1 MKIVVENQK
10 LKKMKENKNVSYRA
24 RVHYIVPSQ
33 ELINQ
38 ARLSNNL
45 YNQALYILRQA
56 FTNEKDIL
64 SKFDLINTLRHKEY
78 ECEEYN
84 NFSKM
89 VSDTAEQI
97 IILASQNFK
106 SFLMALKAFKKNKSN
121 FTGIP
126 KIPGYNKKE
135 QEFVIIIRNTL
146 CTVKDGMMR
155 FPKKL
160 NLDKIYV
167 GDLDIAHVKI
177 FPGKKKYK
185 VEVVYKVEALPKKTK
200 GNIAGIDLGL
210 DNLATVAINK
220 RGIRPL
226 LINGRPLKSMNLYFN
241 NKRDKVQS
249 ELKKCN
255 DRYMSHKLET
265 LYRKRN
271 NRFNTY
277 MHKASKKIIDY
288 CLEHNVKQIIIGHN
302 KLQKQKSKLKNFVAI
317 PTFRLIELIKY
328 KAEYQGIEVIETEE
342 SYTSI
347 TSYLD
352 KEEPIKD
359 NANKARRIHRGLFK
373 SNKNKI
379 INADVNSA
387 YQIMKKV
394 IGDKVI
400 KSIGKGAVFIPRKV
414 TIE

>member
-1 MKIVVENQK
+1 ME
-10 LKKMKENKNVSYRA
+10 EKNITYRT
-24 RVHYIVPSQ
+24 RIHYIIPSQ
-33 ELINQ
+33 ELINE

-56 FTNEKDIL
+56 FTSEDKIP
-64 SKFDLINTLRHKEY
+64 SKFDLAKILRHKEY

-89 VSDTAEQI
+89 VSCNAEQI
-97 IILASQNFK
+97 TQLAAQNFK
-106 SFLMALKAFKKNKSN
+106 AFLMSLKAFKKNKSN
-121 FTGIP
+121 FTGVP
-126 KIPGYNKKE
+126 KIPSYNKKD
-135 QEFVIIIRNTL
+135 QEFMVIIRDTQ
-146 CTVKDGMMR
+146 CTIKDGMMR

-167 GDLDIAHVKI
+167 GDIDIAHVRI

-185 VEVVYKVEALPKKTK
+185 VEVVYKVEALPKRKK

-226 LINGRPLKSMNLYFN
+226 LINGRPLKSMNLHFN
-241 NKRDKVQS
+241 NKRNKIQS

-255 DRYMSHKLET
+255 DKYMSNKLET

-271 NRFNTY
+271 NRFNTF
-277 MHKASKKIIDY
+277 MHKASKEIIDY

-302 KLQKQKSKLKNFVAI
+302 KLQKQESKLKNFVAI

-328 KAEYQGIEVIETEE
+328 KAEYQGIEVVETEE

-359 NANKARRIHRGLFK
+359 NANKARRQHRGLFV
-373 SNKNKI
+373 SNKGKK

-394 IGDKVI
+394 IGNDVI
-400 KSIGKGAVFIPRKV
+400 KPIKNNSMFNPIKISMV
-414 TIE
+414 

>member
-1 MKIVVENQK
+1 ME
-10 LKKMKENKNVSYRA
+10 EKNITYRT
-24 RVHYIVPSQ
+24 RIHYIIPSQ
-33 ELINQ
+33 ELINE

-56 FTNEKDIL
+56 FTSEDKIP
-64 SKFDLINTLRHKEY
+64 SKFDLAKILRHKEY

-89 VSDTAEQI
+89 VSCNAEQI
-97 IILASQNFK
+97 TQLAAQNFK
-106 SFLMALKAFKKNKSN
+106 AFLMSLKAFKKNKSN
-121 FTGIP
+121 FTGVP
-126 KIPGYNKKE
+126 KIPSYNKKD
-135 QEFVIIIRNTL
+135 QEFMVIIRDTQ
-146 CTVKDGMMR
+146 CTIKDGMMR

-167 GDLDIAHVKI
+167 VDIDIAHVRI

-185 VEVVYKVEALPKKTK
+185 VEVVYKVEALPKRKK

-210 DNLATVAINK
+210 DNLATVAINN

-226 LINGRPLKSMNLYFN
+226 LINGRPLKSMNLHFN
-241 NKRDKVQS
+241 NKRNKIQS

-255 DRYMSHKLET
+255 DKYMSNKLET

-271 NRFNTY
+271 NRFNTF
-277 MHKASKKIIDY
+277 MHKASKEIIDY

-302 KLQKQKSKLKNFVAI
+302 KLQKQESKLKNFVAI

-328 KAEYQGIEVIETEE
+328 KAEYQGIEVVETEE

-359 NANKARRIHRGLFK
+359 NANKARRQHRGLFV
-373 SNKNKI
+373 SNKGKK

-394 IGDKVI
+394 IGNDVI
-400 KSIGKGAVFIPRKV
+400 KPIKNNSMFNPIKISMV
-414 TIE
+414 

>member
-1 MKIVVENQK
+1 ME
-10 LKKMKENKNVSYRA
+10 EKNITYRT
-24 RVHYIVPSQ
+24 RIHYIVPSQ
-33 ELINQ
+33 ELINE
-38 ARLSNNL
+38 ARLSNNI

-56 FTNEKDIL
+56 FINEEKLL
-64 SKFDLINTLRHKEY
+64 SKFDLVKILRHKEY

-89 VSDTAEQI
+89 VSCNAEAI
-97 IILASQNFK
+97 IHLAAQNFK
-106 SFLMALKAFKKNKSN
+106 AFLMALKSFKKNKSG
-121 FTGIP
+121 FTGAPRIP
-126 KIPGYNKKE
+126 SYNKKE
-135 QEFVIIIRNTL
+135 QEFMVIIRDTQ

-155 FPKKL
+155 FPGKL

-167 GDLDIAHVKI
+167 GDLDIAHVRI
-177 FPGKKKYK
+177 FPAKKKYK
-185 VEVVYKVEALPKKTK
+185 VEVVYKVEALPKKKK

-241 NKRDKVQS
+241 NKRNKIQS

-255 DRYMSHKLET
+255 DRYVSHKLET

-277 MHKASKKIIDY
+277 MHKASKEIIDY
-288 CLEHNVKQIIIGHN
+288 CLEHNVSQIIIGHN
-302 KLQKQKSKLKNFVAI
+302 KLQKQESKLKNFVAI

-328 KAEYQGIEVIETEE
+328 KAEYQGIEVVETEE

-352 KEEPIKD
+352 KEEPIKN

-400 KSIGKGAVFIPRKV
+400 KPIGKGAVFIPKKV

>member
-1 MKIVVENQK
+1 MKKNENII
-10 LKKMKENKNVSYRA
+10 YRT
-24 RVHYIVPSQ
+24 RIHYIVPSQ
-33 ELINQ
+33 ELINE

-56 FTNEKDIL
+56 FTNKEKIP
-64 SKFDLINTLRHKEY
+64 SKFDLHKILLYKEY
-78 ECEEYN
+78 ECEEYDN
-84 NFSKM
+84 IHKM
-89 VSDTAEQI
+89 VSSNAQI
-97 IILASQNFK
+97 ICQLAAQNFK
-106 SFLMALKAFKKNKSN
+106 AFLMALKTFKKNKSG
-121 FTGIP
+121 FTGAP
-126 KIPGYNKKE
+126 KIPNYNKKE
-135 QEFVIIIRNTL
+135 QEFMLIIGAQQCAI
-146 CTVKDGMMR
+146 KDGMMR

-160 NLDKIYV
+160 NLNKIYV
-167 GDLDIAHVKI
+167 GDLDIAHVRI

-185 VEVVYKVEALPKKTK
+185 VEVVYKVEALPKRKK

-226 LINGRPLKSMNLYFN
+226 LINGRPLKSMNLHFN
-241 NKRDKVQS
+241 NKRNKIQS

-255 DRYMSHKLET
+255 DKYMSHKLET

-288 CLEHNVKQIIIGHN
+288 CLEHNVSQIIIGHN
-302 KLQKQKSKLKNFVAI
+302 KLQKQESKLKNFVAI

-359 NANKARRIHRGLFK
+359 NADRFRRIHRGLFISGK
-373 SNKNKI
+373 GKR

-400 KSIGKGAVFIPRKV
+400 KPIGKGTVFIPKKITMV
-414 TIE
+414 

>member
-1 MKIVVENQK
+1 MKK
-10 LKKMKENKNVSYRA
+10 NKNIVYRT
-24 RVHYIVPSQ
+24 RIHYIVPSQ
-33 ELINQ
+33 ELINE

-45 YNQALYILRQA
+45 YNQAMYILRQA
-56 FTNEKDIL
+56 FMNEEKIP
-64 SKFDLINTLRHKEY
+64 SKFDIYKILLHKKYECKEY
-78 ECEEYN
+78 DN
-84 NFSKM
+84 IHKM
-89 VSDTAEQI
+89 VSSNAQI
-97 IILASQNFK
+97 ICQLTAQNFK
-106 SFLMALKAFKKNKSN
+106 AFLMALKAFKKNKSG
-121 FTGIP
+121 FTGAP
-126 KIPGYNKKE
+126 KIPNYNKKE
-135 QEFVIIIRNTL
+135 QEFMLIIGAQQCAI
-146 CTVKDGMMR
+146 KDGMMR

-160 NLDKIYV
+160 NLNKIYV
-167 GDLDIAHVKI
+167 GDLDIAHVRI

-185 VEVVYKVEALPKKTK
+185 VEVVYKVKALPKKKK

-241 NKRDKVQS
+241 NKRDKIQS

-255 DRYMSHKLET
+255 DKYMSHKLET

-277 MHKASKKIIDY
+277 MHKASKEIIDY

-302 KLQKQKSKLKNFVAI
+302 KLQKQESKLKNFVAI

-359 NANKARRIHRGLFK
+359 NADRFRRIHRSLFV
-373 SNKNKI
+373 SNKGKR

-400 KSIGKGAVFIPRKV
+400 KPIGKGSVFIPKKV
-414 TIE
+414 TMI

>member
-1 MKIVVENQK
+1 
-10 LKKMKENKNVSYRA
+10 MKEDKNI
-24 RVHYIVPSQ
+24 VHRTMVYYVVPSQ
-33 ELINQ
+33 ELINE

-56 FTNEKDIL
+56 FTNEEKIP
-64 SKFDLINTLRHKEY
+64 SKFDLSKILLHKEY
-78 ECEEYN
+78 ECEEYDN
-84 NFSKM
+84 IHKM
-89 VSDTAEQI
+89 VAANAQAI
-97 IILASQNFK
+97 CHLAAQNFK
-106 SFLMALKAFKKNKSN
+106 SFLMSLKAFKKNKSS
-121 FTGIP
+121 FTGVP

-135 QEFVIIIRNTL
+135 QEFMIILNYQQ
-146 CTVKDGMMR
+146 CAVKDGMMR
-155 FPKKL
+155 FPAKL

-167 GDLDIAHVKI
+167 GDLDIAHVRI

-185 VEVVYKVEALPKKTK
+185 VEVVYKVESLPKKTK

-241 NKRDKVQS
+241 NKRGKVQS

-255 DRYMSHKLET
+255 DRYMSNKLET

-277 MHKASKKIIDY
+277 IHKASKEIIDY

-302 KLQKQKSKLKNFVAI
+302 KLQKQESKLKNFVAI
-317 PTFRLIELIKY
+317 PTFKLIELIKY
-328 KAEYQGIEVIETEE
+328 KAEYQGIEVVETEE

-352 KEEPIKD
+352 KEDPIKD

-400 KSIGKGAVFIPRKV
+400 KPISKGSIFIPRKV
-414 TIE
+414 TMA

>member
-1 MKIVVENQK
+1 MKKDKNIVH
-10 LKKMKENKNVSYRA
+10 RT
-24 RVHYIVPSQ
+24 RVYYVTPSQ
-33 ELINQ
+33 ELINE

-56 FTNEKDIL
+56 FTNKEDIP
-64 SKFDLINTLRHKEY
+64 SKFDLNKILLYKEY
-78 ECEEYN
+78 ECEEYDN
-84 NFSKM
+84 IHKM
-89 VSDTAEQI
+89 VAANAQAI
-97 IILASQNFK
+97 CCLAAQNFK
-106 SFLMALKAFKKNKSN
+106 AFLMSLRAFKKNKSN
-121 FTGIP
+121 FTGVP

-135 QEFVIIIRNTL
+135 QEFMIILNYQQ
-146 CTVKDGMMR
+146 CAVKNGMMR
-155 FPKKL
+155 FPGKL

-167 GDLDIAHVKI
+167 GDLDIAHVRI
-177 FPGKKKYK
+177 FPGKKRYK

-210 DNLATVAINK
+210 NNLATVAINK

-277 MHKASKKIIDY
+277 MHKASKEIIDY

-302 KLQKQKSKLKNFVAI
+302 KLQKQESKLKNFVAI

-328 KAEYQGIEVIETEE
+328 KAEYQGIEIIETEE

-352 KEEPIKD
+352 KEDPIKD
-359 NANKARRIHRGLFK
+359 NANKARRQHRGLFV
-373 SNKNKI
+373 SNKGKC

-400 KSIGKGAVFIPRKV
+400 KPIGKGALFIPKKV
-414 TIE
+414 TIA

>member
-1 MKIVVENQK
+1 ME
-10 LKKMKENKNVSYRA
+10 EKNITYRT
-24 RVHYIVPSQ
+24 RIHYIVPSQ
-33 ELINQ
+33 ELINE

-45 YNQALYILRQA
+45 YNQTLYILRQA
-56 FTNEKDIL
+56 FINEEKL
-64 SKFDLINTLRHKEY
+64 PSKFDLVKILRHKEY

-89 VSDTAEQI
+89 VSCNAEAI
-97 IILASQNFK
+97 IHLAAQNFK
-106 SFLMALKAFKKNKSN
+106 AFLMALKAFKKNKSG
-121 FTGIP
+121 FTGAPRIP
-126 KIPGYNKKE
+126 SYNKKE
-135 QEFVIIIRNTL
+135 QEFMVIIRDSQ

-155 FPKKL
+155 FPGKL

-167 GDLDIAHVKI
+167 GDLDIAHVRI

-185 VEVVYKVEALPKKTK
+185 VEVVYKIEALPKRKK

-226 LINGRPLKSMNLYFN
+226 LINGRPLKSMNLHFN
-241 NKRDKVQS
+241 NKRNKIQS

-255 DRYMSHKLET
+255 DKYMSNKLET

-271 NRFNTY
+271 NRFNTF
-277 MHKASKKIIDY
+277 MHKASKEIIDY

-302 KLQKQKSKLKNFVAI
+302 KLQKQESKLKNFVAI

-328 KAEYQGIEVIETEE
+328 KAEYYGIEVVETEE

-359 NANKARRIHRGLFK
+359 NANKKRRIHRGLFK

-400 KSIGKGAVFIPRKV
+400 QPIGKGSVFIPKKV
-414 TIE
+414 TIA

>member
-1 MKIVVENQK
+1 MKKDKNIVH
-10 LKKMKENKNVSYRA
+10 RT
-24 RVHYIVPSQ
+24 RVYYVTPSQ
-33 ELINQ
+33 ELINE

-56 FTNEKDIL
+56 FTNKEDIP
-64 SKFDLINTLRHKEY
+64 SKFDLNKILLYKEY
-78 ECEEYN
+78 ECEEYDN
-84 NFSKM
+84 IHKM
-89 VSDTAEQI
+89 VAANAQAI
-97 IILASQNFK
+97 CCLAAQNFK
-106 SFLMALKAFKKNKSN
+106 AFLMSLRAFKKNKFN
-121 FTGIP
+121 FTGVP

-135 QEFVIIIRNTL
+135 QEFMIILNYQQ
-146 CTVKDGMMR
+146 CAVKDGMMR
-155 FPKKL
+155 FPAKL

-167 GDLDIAHVKI
+167 GDLDIAHVRI

-185 VEVVYKVEALPKKTK
+185 VEVVYKVESLPKKTK

-277 MHKASKKIIDY
+277 MHKASKEIIDY

-302 KLQKQKSKLKNFVAI
+302 KLQKQESKLKNFIAI

-352 KEEPIKD
+352 KEDPIKD

-400 KSIGKGAVFIPRKV
+400 KPISKGSIFIPRKV
-414 TIE
+414 TMA

>member
-1 MKIVVENQK
+1 
-10 LKKMKENKNVSYRA
+10 MKENKNIVYRT
-24 RVHYIVPSQ
+24 RVHHIEPSQ
-33 ELINQ
+33 ELINEAQ
-38 ARLSNNL
+38 LSNNL

-56 FTNEKDIL
+56 FINKEKIP
-64 SKFDLINTLRHKEY
+64 SKFDLHKILLHKEY
-78 ECEEYN
+78 ECDEYDN
-84 NFSKM
+84 IHKM
-89 VSDTAEQI
+89 VSSNAQI
-97 IILASQNFK
+97 ICQLAAQNFK
-106 SFLMALKAFKKNKSN
+106 AFLMALKAFKKNKTS
-121 FTGIP
+121 FTGAP
-126 KIPGYNKKE
+126 KIPNYNKKD
-135 QEFVIIIRNTL
+135 QEFMLIIGAQQCAI
-146 CTVKDGMMR
+146 KDGMMR

-167 GDLDIAHVKI
+167 GDLDIAHVRI

-185 VEVVYKVEALPKKTK
+185 VEVVYKVEALPKKKK

-241 NKRDKVQS
+241 NKRDKIQS

-277 MHKASKKIIDY
+277 MHKASKEIINY

-302 KLQKQKSKLKNFVAI
+302 KLQKQESKLKNFVAI

-352 KEEPIKD
+352 KEDPIKD
-359 NANKARRIHRGLFK
+359 NANKARRIHRGLFVSSK
-373 SNKNKI
+373 GKR

-400 KSIGKGAVFIPRKV
+400 KPIGKGSVFIPKKV
-414 TIE
+414 TMV

>member
-1 MKIVVENQK
+1 ME
-10 LKKMKENKNVSYRA
+10 EKNITYRT
-24 RVHYIVPSQ
+24 RIHYIAPSQ
-33 ELINQ
+33 ELITEAQ
-38 ARLSNNL
+38 LSNNL
-45 YNQALYILRQA
+45 YNQTLYILRQA
-56 FTNEKDIL
+56 FINEEKL
-64 SKFDLINTLRHKEY
+64 PSKFDLVKILRHKEY

-84 NFSKM
+84 NFGKM
-89 VSDTAEQI
+89 VSCNAEAI
-97 IILASQNFK
+97 IHLAAQNFK
-106 SFLMALKAFKKNKSN
+106 AFLMALKSFKKNKSN
-121 FTGIP
+121 FTGVP

-135 QEFVIIIRNTL
+135 QEFMVIIRDTQ
-146 CTVKDGMMR
+146 CTIKDGMMR

-160 NLDKIYV
+160 NLNKIYV
-167 GDLDIAHVKI
+167 GDLDIAHVRI

-185 VEVVYKVEALPKKTK
+185 VEVVYKVEALPKRKK

-226 LINGRPLKSMNLYFN
+226 LINGRPLKSMNLHFN
-241 NKRDKVQS
+241 NKRNKIQS

-255 DRYMSHKLET
+255 DKYMSNKLET

-271 NRFNTY
+271 NRFNTF

-302 KLQKQKSKLKNFVAI
+302 KLQKQESKLKNFVAI

-328 KAEYQGIEVIETEE
+328 KAEYQGIEVVETEE

-359 NANKARRIHRGLFK
+359 NANKKRRIHRGLFK

-394 IGDKVI
+394 IGNDVI
-400 KSIGKGAVFIPRKV
+400 KPIKNNSMFNPIKISMV
-414 TIE
+414 

>member
-1 MKIVVENQK
+1 
-10 LKKMKENKNVSYRA
+10 MKENKNIVYRT
-24 RVHYIVPSQ
+24 RVHHIEPSQ
-33 ELINQ
+33 ELINEAQ
-38 ARLSNNL
+38 LSNNL

-56 FTNEKDIL
+56 FINKEKIP
-64 SKFDLINTLRHKEY
+64 SKFDLHKILLHKEY
-78 ECEEYN
+78 ECDEYDN
-84 NFSKM
+84 IHKM
-89 VSDTAEQI
+89 VSSNAQI
-97 IILASQNFK
+97 ICQLAAQNFK
-106 SFLMALKAFKKNKSN
+106 AFLMALKAFKKNKTS
-121 FTGIP
+121 FTGAP
-126 KIPGYNKKE
+126 KIPNYNKKD
-135 QEFVIIIRNTL
+135 QEFMLIIGAQQCAI
-146 CTVKDGMMR
+146 KEGMMR

-167 GDLDIAHVKI
+167 GDLDIAHVRI

-185 VEVVYKVEALPKKTK
+185 VEVVYKVEALPKKKK

-241 NKRDKVQS
+241 NKRDKIQS

-277 MHKASKKIIDY
+277 MHKASKEIINY

-302 KLQKQKSKLKNFVAI
+302 KLQKQESKLKNFVAI

-352 KEEPIKD
+352 KEDPIKD
-359 NANKARRIHRGLFK
+359 NANKARRIHRGLFVSSK
-373 SNKNKI
+373 GKR

-400 KSIGKGAVFIPRKV
+400 KPIGKGSVFIPKKV
-414 TIE
+414 TMV

>member
-1 MKIVVENQK
+1 ME
-10 LKKMKENKNVSYRA
+10 EKNVTYRT

-33 ELINQ
+33 ELINE
-38 ARLSNNL
+38 ARLSNNI

-56 FTNEKDIL
+56 FTNEEKL
-64 SKFDLINTLRHKEY
+64 PSKFDLVKTLRHKEY

-89 VSDTAEQI
+89 VSCNAEAI
-97 IILASQNFK
+97 IHLAAQNFK
-106 SFLMALKAFKKNKSN
+106 AFLMSLKAFKKNKSS

-126 KIPGYNKKE
+126 KIPSYNKKE
-135 QEFVIIIRNTL
+135 QEFMVIIRDTQ

-155 FPKKL
+155 FPGKL

-167 GDLDIAHVKI
+167 GDLDIAHVRI

-185 VEVVYKVEALPKKTK
+185 VEVVYKVESLPKKK
-200 GNIAGIDLGL
+200 KDNIAGIDLGL

-226 LINGRPLKSMNLYFN
+226 LINGRPLKSMNLHFN
-241 NKRDKVQS
+241 KKRDKVQS

-255 DRYMSHKLET
+255 DKYMSHKLET

-302 KLQKQKSKLKNFVAI
+302 KLQKQESKLKNFVAI

-328 KAEYQGIEVIETEE
+328 KAEYQGIEVVETEE

-394 IGDKVI
+394 ISGKVI
-400 KSIGKGAVFIPRKV
+400 VPPNKGSLFNPVKINIAR
-414 TIE
+414 

>member
-1 MKIVVENQK
+1 
-10 LKKMKENKNVSYRA
+10 MKEDKNI
-24 RVHYIVPSQ
+24 VHRTMVYYVVPSQ
-33 ELINQ
+33 ELINE

-56 FTNEKDIL
+56 FTNEEKIP
-64 SKFDLINTLRHKEY
+64 SKFDLSKILLHKEY
-78 ECEEYN
+78 ECEEYDN
-84 NFSKM
+84 IHKM
-89 VSDTAEQI
+89 VAANAQAI
-97 IILASQNFK
+97 CHLAAQNFK
-106 SFLMALKAFKKNKSN
+106 SFLMSLKTFKKNKSN
-121 FTGIP
+121 FTGVP

-135 QEFVIIIRNTL
+135 QEFMIILNYQQ
-146 CTVKDGMMR
+146 CAVKDGMMR
-155 FPKKL
+155 FPAKL

-167 GDLDIAHVKI
+167 GDLDIAHVRI

-185 VEVVYKVEALPKKTK
+185 VEVVYKVESLPKKIK

-255 DRYMSHKLET
+255 DRYMSNKLET

-277 MHKASKKIIDY
+277 MHKASKEIIDY

-302 KLQKQKSKLKNFVAI
+302 KLQKQESKLKNFIAI
-317 PTFRLIELIKY
+317 PTFKLIELIKY
-328 KAEYQGIEVIETEE
+328 KAEYQGIEVVETEE

-400 KSIGKGAVFIPRKV
+400 KPIGKGSMFIPRKV
-414 TIE
+414 TIA

>member
-1 MKIVVENQK
+1 MKK
-10 LKKMKENKNVSYRA
+10 NKNIVYRT
-24 RVHYIVPSQ
+24 RIYYIVPSQ
-33 ELINQ
+33 ELINE

-56 FTNEKDIL
+56 FTNEEKIP
-64 SKFDLINTLRHKEY
+64 SKFDLHKILLHKEY
-78 ECEEYN
+78 EREEYDN
-84 NFSKM
+84 IHKM
-89 VSDTAEQI
+89 VSSNAQI
-97 IILASQNFK
+97 ICQLAAQNFK
-106 SFLMALKAFKKNKSN
+106 AFLMALKAFKKNKSN
-121 FTGIP
+121 FIGAP
-126 KIPGYNKKE
+126 KIPNYNKKD
-135 QEFVIIIRNTL
+135 QEFMLIIGAQQCAI
-146 CTVKDGMMR
+146 KDGMMR

-160 NLDKIYV
+160 NLNKIYV
-167 GDLDIAHVKI
+167 GDLDIAHVRI

-185 VEVVYKVEALPKKTK
+185 VEVVYKVEALPKRKK

-271 NRFNTY
+271 NCFNTY
-277 MHKASKKIIDY
+277 MHKASKEIINY
-288 CLEHNVKQIIIGHN
+288 CLEHNVSQIIIGHN
-302 KLQKQKSKLKNFVAI
+302 KLQKQESKLKNFVAI

-359 NANKARRIHRGLFK
+359 NANKKRRIYRGLFK

-394 IGDKVI
+394 IGNDVI
-400 KSIGKGAVFIPRKV
+400 KPIKNNSMFNPIKISMV
-414 TIE
+414 

>member
-1 MKIVVENQK
+1 
-10 LKKMKENKNVSYRA
+10 MKENKNIMYKT
-24 RVHYIVPSQ
+24 RVYYIIPNKK
-33 ELINQ
+33 LINE

-56 FTNEKDIL
+56 FMNKEKIP
-64 SKFDLINTLRHKEY
+64 SKFDLVKILRHKKYEY
-78 ECEEYN
+78 EEYN

-89 VSDTAEQI
+89 VSCNAEMI
-97 IILASQNFK
+97 IHLAAQNFK
-106 SFLMALKAFKKNKSN
+106 AFLMSLKTFKNNKSN
-121 FTGIP
+121 FTGVP
-126 KIPGYNKKE
+126 KIPNYNKKE
-135 QEFVIIIRNTL
+135 QEFMIIIRNMS
-146 CTVKDGMMR
+146 CPVKEGMMR

-167 GDLDIAHVKI
+167 GDLDIAHVRI

-185 VEVVYKVEALPKKTK
+185 VEVVYKIEALPKRKK

-226 LINGRPLKSMNLYFN
+226 LINGRPLKSMNLHFN

-255 DRYMSHKLET
+255 DKYMSHKLET

-277 MHKASKKIIDY
+277 MHKASKEIIDY

-302 KLQKQKSKLKNFVAI
+302 KLQKQESKLKNFVAI
-317 PTFRLIELIKY
+317 PTFRLIKLIKY

-394 IGDKVI
+394 IGNDVI
-400 KSIGKGAVFIPRKV
+400 KPIKNNSMFNPIKISMV
-414 TIE
+414 

>member
-1 MKIVVENQK
+1 
-10 LKKMKENKNVSYRA
+10 
-24 RVHYIVPSQ
+24 
-33 ELINQ
+33 
-38 ARLSNNL
+38 
-45 YNQALYILRQA
+45 
-56 FTNEKDIL
+56 
-64 SKFDLINTLRHKEY
+64 
-78 ECEEYN
+78 
-84 NFSKM
+84 M
-89 VSDTAEQI
+89 VSCNAEMI
-97 IILASQNFK
+97 IHLATQNFK

-121 FTGIP
+121 FSGAP
-126 KIPGYNKKE
+126 KISGYNKKE
-135 QEFVIIIRNTL
+135 QEFMIIIRGTV
-146 CTVKDGMMR
+146 CTIKDGMMR

-167 GDLDIAHVKI
+167 GDLDIAHVRI

-185 VEVVYKVEALPKKTK
+185 VEVVYKVEALPKKKK

-241 NKRDKVQS
+241 NKRDKIQS

-302 KLQKQKSKLKNFVAI
+302 KLQKQESKLKNFVAI

-328 KAEYQGIEVIETEE
+328 KAEYQGIEVVETEE

-352 KEEPIKD
+352 KEEPVKD
-359 NANKARRIHRGLFK
+359 NADRFRRIHRGLFISGK
-373 SNKNKI
+373 GKR

-400 KSIGKGAVFIPRKV
+400 KPIGKGSVFIPRKV
-414 TIE
+414 TMA

>member
-1 MKIVVENQK
+1 M
-10 LKKMKENKNVSYRA
+10 
-24 RVHYIVPSQ
+24 PSQ
-33 ELINQ
+33 ELINE
-38 ARLSNNL
+38 ARLSNNI

-56 FTNEKDIL
+56 FTNEEKL
-64 SKFDLINTLRHKEY
+64 PSKFDLVKTLRHKEY

-89 VSDTAEQI
+89 VSCNAEAI
-97 IILASQNFK
+97 IHLAAQNFK
-106 SFLMALKAFKKNKSN
+106 AFLMALKAFKKNKSG
-121 FTGIP
+121 FTGAPRIP
-126 KIPGYNKKE
+126 SYNKKE
-135 QEFVIIIRNTL
+135 QEFMVIIRDTQ

-155 FPKKL
+155 FPGKL

-167 GDLDIAHVKI
+167 GDLDIAHVRI

-185 VEVVYKVEALPKKTK
+185 VEVVYKVEALPKRTK

-210 DNLATVAINK
+210 DNLVTVAINK

-255 DRYMSHKLET
+255 DRYMSNKLET

-277 MHKASKKIIDY
+277 IHKASKKIIDY
-288 CLEHNVKQIIIGHN
+288 CLEYNVKQIIIGHN
-302 KLQKQKSKLKNFVAI
+302 KLQKQESKLKNFVAI
-317 PTFRLIELIKY
+317 STFRLIELIKY

-352 KEEPIKD
+352 KEDPIKD

-400 KSIGKGAVFIPRKV
+400 KPIGKGSVFIPRKV
-414 TIE
+414 TIA

>member
-1 MKIVVENQK
+1 ME
-10 LKKMKENKNVSYRA
+10 EKNITYRT

-33 ELINQ
+33 ELTNE
-38 ARLSNNL
+38 ARLSNNI

-56 FTNEKDIL
+56 FANEEKL
-64 SKFDLINTLRHKEY
+64 PSKFDLVKTLRHKEY

-89 VSDTAEQI
+89 VSCNAEAI
-97 IILASQNFK
+97 IHLAAQNFK
-106 SFLMALKAFKKNKSN
+106 AFLMALRAFKKNKSS
-121 FTGIP
+121 FTGAP
-126 KIPGYNKKE
+126 KIPSYNKKK
-135 QEFVIIIRNTL
+135 QEFMVIIRDTQ

-155 FPKKL
+155 FPGKL

-167 GDLDIAHVKI
+167 GDLDIAHVRI

-185 VEVVYKVEALPKKTK
+185 VEVVYKVESLPKKTK

-277 MHKASKKIIDY
+277 MHKASKEIIDY

-302 KLQKQKSKLKNFVAI
+302 KLQKQESKLKNFVAI

-359 NANKARRIHRGLFK
+359 NANKARRQHRGLFV
-373 SNKNKI
+373 SNKGKK

-394 IGDKVI
+394 IGNDVI
-400 KSIGKGAVFIPRKV
+400 KPIKNNSMFNPIKISMV
-414 TIE
+414 

>member
-1 MKIVVENQK
+1 ME
-10 LKKMKENKNVSYRA
+10 EKNVTYRT

-33 ELINQ
+33 ELINE
-38 ARLSNNL
+38 ARLSNNI

-56 FTNEKDIL
+56 FANEEKL
-64 SKFDLINTLRHKEY
+64 PSKFDLVKTLRHKEY

-89 VSDTAEQI
+89 VSCNAEAI
-97 IILASQNFK
+97 IHLAAQNFK
-106 SFLMALKAFKKNKSN
+106 SFLMALRAFKKNKSS
-121 FTGIP
+121 FTGAP
-126 KIPGYNKKE
+126 KIPSYNKKE
-135 QEFVIIIRNTL
+135 QEFMVIIRDTQ

-155 FPKKL
+155 FPGKL

-167 GDLDIAHVKI
+167 GDLDIAHVRI
-177 FPGKKKYK
+177 FPGKKRYK
-185 VEVVYKVEALPKKTK
+185 VEVVYKVEALPKRKK

-210 DNLATVAINK
+210 DNLATVTINK

-255 DRYMSHKLET
+255 DQYMSSKLET

-277 MHKASKKIIDY
+277 MHKASKEIINY

-302 KLQKQKSKLKNFVAI
+302 KLQKQESKLKNFVAI
-317 PTFRLIELIKY
+317 PTFKLIKLIKY

-359 NANKARRIHRGLFK
+359 NANKARRQYRGLFV
-373 SNKNKI
+373 SNKGKK

-400 KSIGKGAVFIPRKV
+400 KPIGKGALFIPRKV
-414 TIE
+414 TIA

>member
-1 MKIVVENQK
+1 MKKDKNIVH
-10 LKKMKENKNVSYRA
+10 RT
-24 RVHYIVPSQ
+24 RVYYVTPSQ
-33 ELINQ
+33 ELINE

-56 FTNEKDIL
+56 FANKEDIP
-64 SKFDLINTLRHKEY
+64 SKFDLNKILLYKEY
-78 ECEEYN
+78 ECEEYDN
-84 NFSKM
+84 IHKM
-89 VSDTAEQI
+89 VAANAQAI
-97 IILASQNFK
+97 CCLAAQNFK
-106 SFLMALKAFKKNKSN
+106 SFLMSLRAFKKNKSG

-126 KIPGYNKKE
+126 KIPSYNKKE
-135 QEFVIIIRNTL
+135 QEFMIILNYQQ
-146 CTVKDGMMR
+146 CAVKDGMMR
-155 FPKKL
+155 FPGKL

-167 GDLDIAHVKI
+167 GDIDIAHVRI

-185 VEVVYKVEALPKKTK
+185 VEVVYKVESLPKKTK

-277 MHKASKKIIDY
+277 MHKASKEIIDY

-302 KLQKQKSKLKNFVAI
+302 KLQKQESKLKNFVAI

-328 KAEYQGIEVIETEE
+328 KAEYQGIEVVETEE

-387 YQIMKKV
+387 HQIMKKV

-400 KSIGKGAVFIPRKV
+400 KPIGKGSIFIPRKV
-414 TIE
+414 TMA

>member
-1 MKIVVENQK
+1 
-10 LKKMKENKNVSYRA
+10 MKENKNIMYKT
-24 RVHYIVPSQ
+24 RVHYIIPSK
-33 ELINQ
+33 ELINE

-56 FTNEKDIL
+56 FTNKEKIP
-64 SKFDLINTLRHKEY
+64 SKFDLVKILRHKKYEY
-78 ECEEYN
+78 EEYN

-89 VSDTAEQI
+89 VSCNAEMI
-97 IILASQNFK
+97 IHLATQNFK

-121 FTGIP
+121 FSGAP
-126 KIPGYNKKE
+126 KISGYNKKE
-135 QEFVIIIRNTL
+135 QEFMIIIRGTV
-146 CTVKDGMMR
+146 CTIKDGMMR

-167 GDLDIAHVKI
+167 GDLDIAHVRI

-185 VEVVYKVEALPKKTK
+185 VEVVYKVKALPKRKK

-255 DRYMSHKLET
+255 DKYMSHKLET

-302 KLQKQKSKLKNFVAI
+302 KLQKQESKLKNFVAI

-328 KAEYQGIEVIETEE
+328 KAEYQGIEVIEIEE

-352 KEEPIKD
+352 KEKPIKD
-359 NANKARRIHRGLFK
+359 NANKARRQHRGLFV
-373 SNKNKI
+373 SNKGKK

-400 KSIGKGAVFIPRKV
+400 KPIGKGSVFIPKKV
-414 TIE
+414 TIA

>member
-1 MKIVVENQK
+1 
-10 LKKMKENKNVSYRA
+10 MKENKNIVYRT

-33 ELINQ
+33 ELINEAQ
-38 ARLSNNL
+38 LSNNL
-45 YNQALYILRQA
+45 YNQALYILRQT
-56 FTNEKDIL
+56 FINKEKIP
-64 SKFDLINTLRHKEY
+64 SKFDLHKILLHKEY
-78 ECEEYN
+78 ECEEYDN
-84 NFSKM
+84 IHKM
-89 VSDTAEQI
+89 VSSNAQI
-97 IILASQNFK
+97 ICQLAAQNFK
-106 SFLMALKAFKKNKSN
+106 AFLMALKAFKKNKTS
-121 FTGIP
+121 FTGAP
-126 KIPGYNKKE
+126 KIPNYNKKD
-135 QEFVIIIRNTL
+135 QEFMLIIGAQQCAI
-146 CTVKDGMMR
+146 KDGMMR

-167 GDLDIAHVKI
+167 GDLDIAHVRI

-185 VEVVYKVEALPKKTK
+185 VEIVYKIESLPKKTK

-220 RGIRPL
+220 RGVRPL
-226 LINGRPLKSMNLYFN
+226 LINGRPLKSMNLHFN
-241 NKRDKVQS
+241 NKRNKIQS

-255 DRYMSHKLET
+255 DKYMSNKLET

-277 MHKASKKIIDY
+277 MHKASKEIIDY
-288 CLEHNVKQIIIGHN
+288 CLEHNVSQIIIGHN
-302 KLQKQKSKLKNFVAI
+302 KLQKQESKLKNFVAI
-317 PTFRLIELIKY
+317 PTFKLIELIKY

-359 NANKARRIHRGLFK
+359 NADRFRRIHRGLFVSGK
-373 SNKNKI
+373 GKR

-400 KSIGKGAVFIPRKV
+400 KPIGKGSVFIPKKV
-414 TIE
+414 TMV

>member
-1 MKIVVENQK
+1 
-10 LKKMKENKNVSYRA
+10 MKEKKNILYRTK
-24 RVHYIVPSQ
+24 VYYIIPNQ
-33 ELINQ
+33 ELINE

-45 YNQALYILRQA
+45 YNQALYVLRQA
-56 FTNEKDIL
+56 FIDGEKIP
-64 SKFDLINTLRHKEY
+64 SKFDLHKILLHKEY
-78 ECEEYN
+78 ECEEYDN
-84 NFSKM
+84 IHKM
-89 VSDTAEQI
+89 VSSNAQI
-97 IILASQNFK
+97 ICQLAAQNFK
-106 SFLMALKAFKKNKSN
+106 AFLMALKAFKKNKSS
-121 FTGIP
+121 FTGVP
-126 KIPGYNKKE
+126 KIPGYNKKD
-135 QEFVIIIRNTL
+135 QEFMLIIGAQQ
-146 CTVKDGMMR
+146 CTTKEGMMR

-167 GDLDIAHVKI
+167 GDLDIAHVRI

-185 VEVVYKVEALPKKTK
+185 VEVVYKVETLPKKKK

-255 DRYMSHKLET
+255 DKYMSHKLET

-288 CLEHNVKQIIIGHN
+288 CLEHNVSQIIIGHN
-302 KLQKQKSKLKNFVAI
+302 KLQKQESKLKNFVAI

-359 NANKARRIHRGLFK
+359 NADRFRRIHRGLFVSGK
-373 SNKNKI
+373 GKR

-400 KSIGKGAVFIPRKV
+400 KPIGKGSVFIPRKV
-414 TIE
+414 TMA

>member
-1 MKIVVENQK
+1 
-10 LKKMKENKNVSYRA
+10 MKENKNIIYRTKI
-24 RVHYIVPSQ
+24 HYIVPSQ
-33 ELINQ
+33 ELINE

-56 FTNEKDIL
+56 FIDGEKIP
-64 SKFDLINTLRHKEY
+64 SKFDLHKILLHKEY
-78 ECEEYN
+78 ECEEYDN
-84 NFSKM
+84 IHKM
-89 VSDTAEQI
+89 VSSNAQI
-97 IILASQNFK
+97 ICQLAAQNFK
-106 SFLMALKAFKKNKSN
+106 AFLMTLKAFKKNKSS
-121 FTGIP
+121 FTGAP
-126 KIPGYNKKE
+126 KIPNYNKKD
-135 QEFVIIIRNTL
+135 QEFMLIIGAQQ
-146 CTVKDGMMR
+146 CTIKEGMMR

-167 GDLDIAHVKI
+167 GDLDIAHVRI

-185 VEVVYKVEALPKKTK
+185 VEVVYKVEALPKKKK

-241 NKRDKVQS
+241 SKRDKIQS

-255 DRYMSHKLET
+255 DKYMSHKLET

-277 MHKASKKIIDY
+277 MHKASKEIIDY

-302 KLQKQKSKLKNFVAI
+302 KLQKQESKLKNFVAI

-328 KAEYQGIEVIETEE
+328 KAEYQGIEVVETEE

-359 NANKARRIHRGLFK
+359 NADHFRRIHRGLFVSGK
-373 SNKNKI
+373 GKR

-400 KSIGKGAVFIPRKV
+400 KPIGKGAVFIPKKV
-414 TIE
+414 TMV

>member
-1 MKIVVENQK
+1 MKK
-10 LKKMKENKNVSYRA
+10 NKNTVYRT
-24 RVHYIVPSQ
+24 RIYYIVPSQ
-33 ELINQ
+33 ELINE

-56 FTNEKDIL
+56 FINKEKIP
-64 SKFDLINTLRHKEY
+64 SKFDLHKILLHKEY
-78 ECEEYN
+78 ECEEYDN
-84 NFSKM
+84 IHKM
-89 VSDTAEQI
+89 VSSNAQI
-97 IILASQNFK
+97 ICQLAVQNFK
-106 SFLMALKAFKKNKSN
+106 AFLMALKAFKKNKSS
-121 FTGIP
+121 FTGAP
-126 KIPGYNKKE
+126 KIPNYNKKD
-135 QEFVIIIRNTL
+135 QEFMLIIGAQQCAI
-146 CTVKDGMMR
+146 KDGMMR

-160 NLDKIYV
+160 NLNKIYV
-167 GDLDIAHVKI
+167 GDLDIAHVRI

-185 VEVVYKVEALPKKTK
+185 VEVVYKVEALPKKKK

-220 RGIRPL
+220 RSIRPL
-226 LINGRPLKSMNLYFN
+226 LINGRPLKSMNLHFN

-249 ELKKCN
+249 KLKKCN

-277 MHKASKKIIDY
+277 MHKASKEIINY

-302 KLQKQKSKLKNFVAI
+302 KLQKQESKLKNFVAI
-317 PTFRLIELIKY
+317 PTFKLIELIKY

-359 NANKARRIHRGLFK
+359 NADHFRRIHRGLFVSSK
-373 SNKNKI
+373 GKR

-400 KSIGKGAVFIPRKV
+400 KPIGKGSVFIPKKV
-414 TIE
+414 TMV

>member
-1 MKIVVENQK
+1 M
-10 LKKMKENKNVSYRA
+10 
-24 RVHYIVPSQ
+24 PSQ
-33 ELINQ
+33 ELINE
-38 ARLSNNL
+38 ARLSNNI

-56 FTNEKDIL
+56 FTNEEKL
-64 SKFDLINTLRHKEY
+64 PSKFDLVKTLRHKKY

-89 VSDTAEQI
+89 VACNAEAI
-97 IILASQNFK
+97 IHLAAQNFK
-106 SFLMALKAFKKNKSN
+106 AFLMALKAFKKNKAS
-121 FTGIP
+121 FTGAP
-126 KIPGYNKKE
+126 RIPGYNKKE
-135 QEFVIIIRNTL
+135 QEFMVIIRDTQ

-155 FPKKL
+155 FPGKL

-167 GDLDIAHVKI
+167 GDLDIAHVRI
-177 FPGKKKYK
+177 FPDKKK
-185 VEVVYKVEALPKKTK
+185 YKVEALPKRKK
-200 GNIAGIDLGL
+200 GNIAGINLGL

-241 NKRDKVQS
+241 KKRDKVQS

-255 DRYMSHKLET
+255 DKYMSHKLET

-277 MHKASKKIIDY
+277 MHKASKEIIDY

-302 KLQKQKSKLKNFVAI
+302 KLQKQESKLKNFVAI

-359 NANKARRIHRGLFK
+359 NANKARRKHRGLFV
-373 SNKNKI
+373 SNKGKK

-394 IGDKVI
+394 IGDKII
-400 KSIGKGAVFIPRKV
+400 KPIGKGSVFIPKKV
-414 TIE
+414 TMV

>member
-1 MKIVVENQK
+1 ME
-10 LKKMKENKNVSYRA
+10 EKNITYRT
-24 RVHYIVPSQ
+24 RVHYIMPSQ
-33 ELINQ
+33 ELINE
-38 ARLSNNL
+38 ARLSNNI

-56 FTNEKDIL
+56 FTNKEKL
-64 SKFDLINTLRHKEY
+64 PSKFDLVKTLRHKEY

-89 VSDTAEQI
+89 VSCNAEAI
-97 IILASQNFK
+97 IHLAAQNFK
-106 SFLMALKAFKKNKSN
+106 AFLMALRAFKKNKSS
-121 FTGIP
+121 FTGAPRIP
-126 KIPGYNKKE
+126 SYNKKE
-135 QEFVIIIRNTL
+135 QEFMVIIRDTQ

-155 FPKKL
+155 FPGKL

-167 GDLDIAHVKI
+167 GDLNIAHVRI
-177 FPGKKKYK
+177 FPCKKKYK

-255 DRYMSHKLET
+255 DRYMSNKLET

-302 KLQKQKSKLKNFVAI
+302 KLQKQESKLKNFVAI

-328 KAEYQGIEVIETEE
+328 KAEYQGIEVVETEE

-400 KSIGKGAVFIPRKV
+400 KPIGKGAVFIPRKV
-414 TIE
+414 TIA

>member
-1 MKIVVENQK
+1 
-10 LKKMKENKNVSYRA
+10 
-24 RVHYIVPSQ
+24 
-33 ELINQ
+33 
-38 ARLSNNL
+38 
-45 YNQALYILRQA
+45 
-56 FTNEKDIL
+56 
-64 SKFDLINTLRHKEY
+64 
-78 ECEEYN
+78 
-84 NFSKM
+84 M
-89 VSDTAEQI
+89 VSSNAQI
-97 IILASQNFK
+97 ICQLAAQNFK
-106 SFLMALKAFKKNKSN
+106 AFLMALKAFKKNKSN
-121 FTGIP
+121 FIGAP
-126 KIPGYNKKE
+126 KIPNYNKKD
-135 QEFVIIIRNTL
+135 QEFISIIGSQQCAI
-146 CTVKDGMMR
+146 KDGMMR

-167 GDLDIAHVKI
+167 GDIDIAHVRI

-185 VEVVYKVEALPKKTK
+185 VEVVYKVEALPKRKK

-226 LINGRPLKSMNLYFN
+226 LINGRPLKSMNLHFN

-249 ELKKCN
+249 KLKKCN
-255 DRYMSHKLET
+255 DKYMSHKLET

-277 MHKASKKIIDY
+277 MHKTSKEIINY
-288 CLEHNVKQIIIGHN
+288 CLEHDVSQIILGHN
-302 KLQKQKSKLKNFVAI
+302 KLQKQESKLKNFVAI

-328 KAEYQGIEVIETEE
+328 KAEYYGIEVVETEE

-359 NANKARRIHRGLFK
+359 NANKKRRIHRGLFK

-394 IGDKVI
+394 IGNDVI
-400 KSIGKGAVFIPRKV
+400 KPIKNNSMFNPIKISMV
-414 TIE
+414 

>member
-1 MKIVVENQK
+1 MKK
-10 LKKMKENKNVSYRA
+10 NKNIVYRT
-24 RVHYIVPSQ
+24 RIYYIEPSQ
-33 ELINQ
+33 ELINEAQ
-38 ARLSNNL
+38 LSNNL

-56 FTNEKDIL
+56 FINKEKIP
-64 SKFDLINTLRHKEY
+64 SKFDLHKILLHKEY
-78 ECEEYN
+78 EREEYDN
-84 NFSKM
+84 IHKM
-89 VSDTAEQI
+89 VSSNAQI
-97 IILASQNFK
+97 ICQLATQNFK
-106 SFLMALKAFKKNKSN
+106 AFLMALKAFKKNKSN
-121 FTGIP
+121 FIGAP
-126 KIPGYNKKE
+126 KIPNYNKKD
-135 QEFVIIIRNTL
+135 QEFISIIGSQQCAI
-146 CTVKDGMMR
+146 KDGMMR

-160 NLDKIYV
+160 NLNKIYV
-167 GDLDIAHVKI
+167 GDLDIAHVRI

-185 VEVVYKVEALPKKTK
+185 VEVVYKIEVLPKRKK

-255 DRYMSHKLET
+255 DRYMSNKLET

-277 MHKASKKIIDY
+277 IHKASKEIINY
-288 CLEHNVKQIIIGHN
+288 CLEHDVSQIIIGHN
-302 KLQKQKSKLKNFVAI
+302 KLQKQESKLKNFVAI

-328 KAEYQGIEVIETEE
+328 KAEYHGIEVVETEE

-359 NANKARRIHRGLFK
+359 NANKKRRIHRGLFK

-394 IGDKVI
+394 IGNDVI
-400 KSIGKGAVFIPRKV
+400 KPIKNNSMFNPIKISMV
-414 TIE
+414 

>member
-1 MKIVVENQK
+1 
-10 LKKMKENKNVSYRA
+10 MKENKNILYRT

-33 ELINQ
+33 ELINE

-56 FTNEKDIL
+56 FIDGEKIP
-64 SKFDLINTLRHKEY
+64 SKFDLHKILLHKEY
-78 ECEEYN
+78 ECEEYDN
-84 NFSKM
+84 IHKM
-89 VSDTAEQI
+89 VSSNAQI
-97 IILASQNFK
+97 ICQLVAQNFK
-106 SFLMALKAFKKNKSN
+106 SFLMALRAFKKNKSN
-121 FTGIP
+121 FTGVP
-126 KIPGYNKKE
+126 KIPGYNKKD
-135 QEFVIIIRNTL
+135 QEFMLIIGAQQCAIN
-146 CTVKDGMMR
+146 DGMMR

-160 NLDKIYV
+160 NLDKIYI
-167 GDLDIAHVKI
+167 GDLDIAHVRI
-177 FPGKKKYK
+177 LPGKKYK
-185 VEVVYKVEALPKKTK
+185 VEVVYKVESLPKRTK
-200 GNIAGIDLGL
+200 GNIADIDLGL
-210 DNLATVAINK
+210 DNLATIAINK

-255 DRYMSHKLET
+255 NKYMSHKLET

-277 MHKASKKIIDY
+277 MHKASKEIIDY

-302 KLQKQKSKLKNFVAI
+302 KLQKQESKLKNFVAI

-328 KAEYQGIEVIETEE
+328 KAEYQGIEIIETEE

-359 NANKARRIHRGLFK
+359 NADRFRRIHRGLFVSSK
-373 SNKNKI
+373 GKR

-400 KSIGKGAVFIPRKV
+400 KPIGKGSMFIPKKV
-414 TIE
+414 TMV

>member
-1 MKIVVENQK
+1 
-10 LKKMKENKNVSYRA
+10 MKENKNITYRT
-24 RVHYIVPSQ
+24 RVHYIEPNQ
-33 ELINQ
+33 ELINE

-56 FTNEKDIL
+56 FIKEEKL
-64 SKFDLINTLRHKEY
+64 PSKFDLVKILRHKEY

-89 VSDTAEQI
+89 ISCNAEAI
-97 IILASQNFK
+97 IHLAAQNFK
-106 SFLMALKAFKKNKSN
+106 AFLMALKSFKRNKTN
-121 FTGIP
+121 FTGAP
-126 KIPGYNKKE
+126 KIPSYNKKE
-135 QEFVIIIRNTL
+135 QKFIVVIRDTQ
-146 CTVKDGMMR
+146 CTIKDGMMR

-167 GDLDIAHVKI
+167 DDLDIAHVRI

-185 VEVVYKVEALPKKTK
+185 VEVVYKIETLPKKKK

-226 LINGRPLKSMNLYFN
+226 LINGRPLKSMNLHFN
-241 NKRDKVQS
+241 NKRNKIQS

-255 DRYMSHKLET
+255 DKYMSHKLET

-277 MHKASKKIIDY
+277 MHKASKEIIDY
-288 CLEHNVKQIIIGHN
+288 CLEHNVSQIIIGHN
-302 KLQKQKSKLKNFVAI
+302 KLQKQESKLKNFVAI

-359 NANKARRIHRGLFK
+359 NADRFRRIHRGLFVSSK
-373 SNKNKI
+373 GKR

-394 IGDKVI
+394 IGNKVI
-400 KSIGKGAVFIPRKV
+400 KPIGKGSVFIPRKV
-414 TIE
+414 TMA

>member
-1 MKIVVENQK
+1 
-10 LKKMKENKNVSYRA
+10 MKENKNVLYRT

-33 ELINQ
+33 ELINE

-56 FTNEKDIL
+56 FIDEEKIP
-64 SKFDLINTLRHKEY
+64 SKFDLHKILLHKEY
-78 ECEEYN
+78 ECEEYDN
-84 NFSKM
+84 IHKM
-89 VSDTAEQI
+89 VSSNAQI
-97 IILASQNFK
+97 ICQLVAQNFK
-106 SFLMALKAFKKNKSN
+106 SFLMALRAFKKNKSN
-121 FTGIP
+121 FTGVP
-126 KIPGYNKKE
+126 KIPGYNKKD
-135 QEFVIIIRNTL
+135 QEFMLIIGAQQ
-146 CTVKDGMMR
+146 CTTKEGMMR

-177 FPGKKKYK
+177 LPGKKYK
-185 VEVVYKVEALPKKTK
+185 VEVVYKVESLPKRTK

-241 NKRDKVQS
+241 NKRNKIQS

-271 NRFNTY
+271 NRFNTH
-277 MHKASKKIIDY
+277 MHKASKEIIDY
-288 CLEHNVKQIIIGHN
+288 CLEHNVSQIIIGHN
-302 KLQKQKSKLKNFVAI
+302 KLQKQESKLKNFVAI
-317 PTFRLIELIKY
+317 PIFRLIELIKY

-359 NANKARRIHRGLFK
+359 NADRFRRIHRGLFVSSK
-373 SNKNKI
+373 GKR

-400 KSIGKGAVFIPRKV
+400 KPIGKGSVFIPKKV
-414 TIE
+414 TMV